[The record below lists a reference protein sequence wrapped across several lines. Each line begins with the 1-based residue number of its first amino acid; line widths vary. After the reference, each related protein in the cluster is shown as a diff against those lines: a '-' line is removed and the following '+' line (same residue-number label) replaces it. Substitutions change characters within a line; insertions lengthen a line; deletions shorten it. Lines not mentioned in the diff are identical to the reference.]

1 MSLYRQPGRYGRG
14 TVIGAAVLAFVVG
27 GVIAFVV
34 GRSTAP
40 DPSLR
45 DQIAQLRDDLQ
56 PARQGLEILPAE
68 YAQAVRGGADSTPGE
83 IAGVV
88 ATVKRV
94 DAVLAEHRAELRV
107 LAPAVAGRLGP
118 DIAALQRAVDAKAP
132 PAQVEQAVA
141 RAKADL
147 AAVLD
152 ASS

>member
-14 TVIGAAVLAFVVG
+14 TVVGVAVLAFVVG
-27 GVIAFVV
+27 ALIAFVV

-40 DPSLR
+40 DPSLG

-56 PARQGLEILPAE
+56 PARQGLEILPTE
-68 YAQAVRGGADSTPGE
+68 YQQAVRGGATSTPGE
-83 IAGVV
+83 LAGVV

-118 DIAALQRAVDAKAP
+118 DIAAVQRAVDAKAT

-152 ASS
+152 ASR